1 MNNTALLVRQL
12 GPADRDAYF
21 QLRLRGLKAH
31 PELFGQS
38 YEEALA
44 KGAAQHDAMLA
55 GLARGRRRLFAR
67 RLRIGRSP
75 LIGVVGL
82 ARNQRDR
89 ERHKASVIGMYVAP
103 EAAGRG
109 VGRALLNELLTRAAQ
124 VEGLRQ
130 IQLMVDSSNEAARKL
145 YESFGFRKYGLR
157 GRGTECRRRVSRRRS
172 DDAVHLAEVDDRRA
186 KRRSN
191 SDDEKAEVAVPA
203 PACAWCLPGC
213 LGAWVPG
220 CR

>member
-1 MNNTALLVRQL
+1 MNNAALLIRQL

-44 KGAAQHDAMLA
+44 KGPAQHDAILQ
-55 GLARGRRRLFAR
+55 GLHAAEGDFLLGAY
-67 RLRIGRSP
+67 LSADTP

-82 ARNQRDR
+82 ARNQRSR
-89 ERHKASVIGMYVAP
+89 ERHKASVVGMYVAP

-124 VEGLRQ
+124 VDGLRQ
-130 IQLMVDSSNEAARKL
+130 LQVMVDSSNEAARKL
-145 YESFGFRKYGLR
+145 YESLGFGQYGR
-157 GRGTECRRRVSRRRS
+157 
-172 DDAVHLAEVDDRRA
+172 
-186 KRRSN
+186 
-191 SDDEKAEVAVPA
+191 EVAGLNVDGPFYDTD
-203 PACAWCLPGC
+203 LMM
-213 LGAWVPG
+213 
-220 CR
+220 RFI